1 MKIITLDYC
10 NILIPNIIKYL
21 GYKPSKQLVDNLLGF
36 KSSSR
41 LYNSI
46 FNYYRKNNTI
56 GAVRCILEHYF
67 YKYNR
72 ILLINNNESVI
83 IHQSDINKDLI
94 NNFLCGN

>member
-21 GYKPSKQLVDNLLGF
+21 GYRPNKQLIDKLLGF
-36 KSSSR
+36 KSFSG

-67 YKYNR
+67 YKYDR
-72 ILLINNNESVI
+72 ILLINNKQSII
-83 IHQSDINKDLI
+83 IHKLDINRDLI
-94 NNFLCGN
+94 NNFICDN